1 MTTVP
6 DIAEVQKIVQD
17 AESDAAAV
25 NRRITNAYHR
35 LSEAARAAL
44 GAGPNL
50 DWCGFAKWSSHTVGF
65 NLDPQLVGLR
75 SDEIANRILEHL
87 PPGLEVFRP
96 RILELLGSAVD
107 VEDGLVRKALRG
119 GNALIF
125 REMGS
130 VFVSLVERL
139 TSTDTRDAGNDDRIV
154 GEIIDEMRAGGPR
167 FLRDPIDQSLFVDAD
182 ERALAD
188 AIRFYL
194 RAAREPGHRAEL
206 MLAGNML
213 FSVYEQTR
221 ADRLIT
227 IGTCAPVRA
236 RFVDV
241 LRRLSPLGDPAA
253 KRILLAPRGT
263 APFVVGAEEAVAALL
278 TDQALVV
285 EIAGERVRLG
295 HPEALTPQI
304 VPTLPEVAAVL
315 DAQASHGQR
324 TWLDLRYRLSFI
336 ARYFA
341 AHQQKAAATAEPALP
356 A

>member
-1 MTTVP
+1 V
-6 DIAEVQKIVQD
+6 
-17 AESDAAAV
+17 
-25 NRRITNAYHR
+25 
-35 LSEAARAAL
+35 L
-44 GAGPNL
+44 
-50 DWCGFAKWSSHTVGF
+50 
-65 NLDPQLVGLR
+65 
-75 SDEIANRILEHL
+75 
-87 PPGLEVFRP
+87 RP
-96 RILELLGSAVD
+96 RIIELLRSATD
-107 VEDGLVRKALRG
+107 VEDDLVRKALRG

-130 VFVSLVERL
+130 IFVLLVARL
-139 TSTDTRDAGNDDRIV
+139 TSADARDAGNDDRFV
-154 GEIIDEMRAGGPR
+154 EEIITAMRAGGPR
-167 FLRDPIDQSLFVDAD
+167 FLRDPIDDSLFVDAD
-182 ERALAD
+182 EGALAD

-194 RAAREPGHRAEL
+194 RAAREPADRAEL

-227 IGTCAPVRA
+227 IGTCAPTRA

-241 LRRLSPLGDPAA
+241 LRRLSPLDDAATAAAA
-253 KRILLAPRGT
+253 KRILLAPRGA

-304 VPTLPEVAAVL
+304 VPRLPEVAAVL
-315 DAQASHGQR
+315 DAQASHGPR
-324 TWLDLRYRLSFI
+324 TWLDVRYRLSFI

-341 AHQQKAAATAEPALP
+341 AHQQKAGATAEPALP